1 MFGLPK
7 STEINKPLP
16 KKAIFD
22 KFKPNPADRKLF
34 DEQISRLTIVAEISP
49 QTVSIAASE
58 DVSAVYLILVILKAA
73 DCDKKNIVLL
83 SKLID
88 QRMLFALQYE
98 DTVRLAVYRAERVI
112 VSKSKPFDDWNLSL
126 SGLNPGAV
134 WENMIAQI
142 GGIDFIDGKNLDE
155 TIVMNERREKLTKQI
170 AVLDK
175 KAMDER
181 QPRRKW
187 EYAKEIK
194 RLKTE
199 LEELKNG

>member
-155 TIVMNERREKLTKQI
+155 TIVMNECRDKLTKQI
-170 AVLDK
+170 AALDK
-175 KAMDER
+175 KAMDEQ

-187 EYAKEIK
+187 EYAEEIK

>member
-22 KFKPNPADRKLF
+22 KFKPNPVDRKLF
-34 DEQISRLTIVAEISP
+34 DEQISRLAIVAEISP

-58 DVSAVYLILVILKAA
+58 DVSAVYLILVTLKVAG
-73 DCDKKNIVLL
+73 CDKKNIALL

-88 QRMLFALQYE
+88 QHMLFALQYE
-98 DTVRLAVYRAERVI
+98 DTVRLAVYRAEKVLI
-112 VSKSKPFDDWNLSL
+112 SASKPFDDWNLSL
-126 SGLNPGAV
+126 SGLDLGAV

-142 GGIDFIDGKNLDE
+142 GGIDLTGGKNLDE
-155 TIVMNERREKLTKQI
+155 AIAVNKRCDKLTKQI
-170 AVLDK
+170 AALDK
-175 KAMDER
+175 KTMNER

-187 EYAKEIK
+187 ELANEVKK
-194 RLKTE
+194 LKAE

>member
-1 MFGLPK
+1 M
-7 STEINKPLP
+7 
-16 KKAIFD
+16 
-22 KFKPNPADRKLF
+22 
-34 DEQISRLTIVAEISP
+34 
-49 QTVSIAASE
+49 
-58 DVSAVYLILVILKAA
+58 YLILVILKAA

-155 TIVMNERREKLTKQI
+155 TIVMNECRDKLTKQI
-170 AVLDK
+170 AALDK
-175 KAMDER
+175 KAMDEQ

-187 EYAKEIK
+187 EYAEEIK

>member
-7 STEINKPLP
+7 STEINKPLS

-73 DCDKKNIVLL
+73 NCDKKNIALL

-98 DTVRLAVYRAERVI
+98 NTVRLAVYRAERVL
-112 VSKSKPFDDWNLSL
+112 VSVNRPFDDWSLSL
-126 SGLNPGAV
+126 SGLNLGTV
-134 WENMIAQI
+134 WEGIIAQI
-142 GGIDFIDGKNLDE
+142 GGIDLTGGKNLDE
-155 TIVMNERREKLTKQI
+155 AIVVNERREKLTKQI